1 MLFCIVAC
9 TDARTL
15 QLANIPFRMVT
26 KTGTVV
32 VKPSTSA
39 AGGAGPTANTVTIK
53 APRSTQAPPFAQPG
67 IDRMRQQQADQ
78 RKRKHSDAGTSPTP
92 DSTAVQDTP
101 ENGGAGGRTTF
112 GGTNGRYNQW
122 TSGVSRKA
130 GATKPRQPD
139 REVSMSP
146 TEFSHQLEV
155 ALYQTRPLAA
165 PATAVESQP
174 VSASAGDHAS
184 NAAPAAAALDLASHR
199 QRLIQ
204 NHNRTATQLSKHQ
217 KTASSGNRKATAQA
231 SQRSQAQQQQ
241 VEDTHGDSLLL
252 MPFTAPLPLSTTS
265 STVKRVN
272 ANKSRINDGVGQSS
286 SGGSLFSH
294 IFSGAGNAARGNP
307 SGSDASPNYLEQV
320 TILAAVL
327 CVQFGVELF
336 AALLSDR
343 G

>member
-39 AGGAGPTANTVTIK
+39 AGGAGPTTNTVTIK

-78 RKRKHSDAGTSPTP
+78 RKRKHSDSGTSPTP

-101 ENGGAGGRTTF
+101 ENSGAGGRTTF

-122 TSGVSRKA
+122 TSGVSRKT

-174 VSASAGDHAS
+174 ITVGAGVHAS
-184 NAAPAAAALDLASHR
+184 SAAPTTAQDLASHR

-204 NHNRTATQLSKHQ
+204 NHNRTATQLSKQQ
-217 KTASSGNRKATAQA
+217 KTASSGNRKATAHA
-231 SQRSQAQQQQ
+231 SQRPQAQQQP

-252 MPFTAPLPLSTTS
+252 MPFTAPLPLSTTTS
-265 STVKRVN
+265 STARR
-272 ANKSRINDGVGQSS
+272 ASTNKTRSSDDGGQTS

-294 IFSGAGNAARGNP
+294 IFSGAGSAARGNP
-307 SGSDASPNYLEQV
+307 SGNDASPNYLEQV
-320 TILAAVL
+320 TTLAAVL
-327 CVQFGVELF
+327 CVQFEVEVLC
-336 AALLSDR
+336 AV
-343 G
+343 

>member
-1 MLFCIVAC
+1 MHCCLTLCCSTFVPC

-39 AGGAGPTANTVTIK
+39 AGGAGPTTNTVTIK

-78 RKRKHSDAGTSPTP
+78 RKRKHSDSGTSPTP
-92 DSTAVQDTP
+92 DNTTVQDTP
-101 ENGGAGGRTTF
+101 DSSGAGGRTTF

-122 TSGVSRKA
+122 TSGVSRKS

-165 PATAVESQP
+165 PATVTESQP
-174 VSASAGDHAS
+174 VTASAGVHAS
-184 NAAPAAAALDLASHR
+184 NSASTTAQDLASHR

-204 NHNRTATQLSKHQ
+204 NHNRTATQLSKQQ
-217 KTASSGNRKATAQA
+217 KTASSGSRKATAHA
-231 SQRSQAQQQQ
+231 SQRAQAQQQP

-252 MPFTAPLPLSTTS
+252 MPFTAPLPLSTTN
-265 STVKRVN
+265 STAKRAS
-272 ANKSRINDGVGQSS
+272 ANKARSSDEAGQSS

-294 IFSGAGNAARGNP
+294 IFSGTGPGARNNP
-307 SGSDASPNYLEQV
+307 SGNDASPNYLEQV
-320 TILAAVL
+320 TLSVH
-327 CVQFGVELF
+327 
-336 AALLSDR
+336 LLLR
-343 G
+343 QC

>member
-39 AGGAGPTANTVTIK
+39 AGGTGPTSNTVTIK

-78 RKRKHSDAGTSPTP
+78 RKRKHSDSGTSPTP
-92 DSTAVQDTP
+92 DSTTVQDTP
-101 ENGGAGGRTTF
+101 ENSGAGGRTTF

-130 GATKPRQPD
+130 GNTKPRQPD

-165 PATAVESQP
+165 PATVLESQP
-174 VSASAGDHAS
+174 ITAGAGVQAI
-184 NAAPAAAALDLASHR
+184 NAAPAASALDLASHR
-199 QRLIQ
+199 LRLIQ
-204 NHNRTATQLSKHQ
+204 NHNRTATQLSKQQ
-217 KTASSGNRKATAQA
+217 KTASSGNRKAIAQT
-231 SQRSQAQQQQ
+231 SQRAQSQQQQ

-252 MPFTAPLPLSTTS
+252 MPFTAPLPLSTTN
-265 STVKRVN
+265 STAKRAS
-272 ANKSRINDGVGQSS
+272 ANKTRSSDEAGQSS

-294 IFSGAGNAARGNP
+294 IFSSAGSAVRSNP
-307 SGSDASPNYLEQV
+307 SGNDASPNYLEQV

-327 CVQFGVELF
+327 RVQFWVEVLC
-336 AALLSDR
+336 AV
-343 G
+343 